1 MRKSIAPTHTL
12 DTIAALRAVRAYAPQ
27 PVHPDTVRDLLDAA
41 VHAPSAMDEE
51 PWSFA
56 IVQDRAL
63 LRQLSD
69 RSKELVRQTAQPVW
83 GGHLQ
88 PDFNVFY
95 DAGTLIVIYG
105 KPMGPFVVADC
116 WLAAEN
122 LMLAACAL
130 GLGACV
136 AGFAV
141 TALNEPAWKAALDVP
156 PEFTAFAP
164 IIVGSPRGQT
174 PTTPPK
180 APEVLYWR

>member
-1 MRKSIAPTHTL
+1 MRKSIAATETL
-12 DTIAALRAVRAYAPQ
+12 DTIAARRAVRSYTPQ
-27 PVHPDTVRDLLDAA
+27 PVHPDTIRDLLDAA
-41 VHAPSAMDEE
+41 VHAPTALHEE
-51 PWSFA
+51 PWAFA

-69 RSKELVRQTAQPVW
+69 RSKELVLQAAPPAW
-83 GGHLQ
+83 GDHLQ

-95 DAGTLIVIYG
+95 DASTLIVIYG

-130 GLGACV
+130 GLGTCV
-136 AGFAV
+136 VGFAV
-141 TALNEPAWKAALDVP
+141 AALNEPLWKAALDVP

-164 IIVGSPRGQT
+164 IIVGFPQRA
-174 PTTPPK
+174 TPPTPRK
-180 APEVLYWR
+180 APEVRYWR